1 MTATITVPSI
11 GDYNDSSDYIND
23 ILATFIKRFKEIT
36 NQLGIEYEQANT
48 KDQIL
53 SNKLLVIG
61 LCQVTSKMLKEKD
74 VKRIKYLKKQTE
86 ILQEFDEYI
95 DYLIKINYD
104 FRNDF
109 KLSKILIDYCE
120 KLNMN
125 KEELL
130 KEYNT
135 YKNN

>member
-23 ILATFIKRFKEIT
+23 ILATFIKRIKEIK
-36 NQLGIEYEQANT
+36 LGIEYEQANT

-74 VKRIKYLKKQTE
+74 VKKIKYLKKTNRDSSR
-86 ILQEFDEYI
+86 I
-95 DYLIKINYD
+95 
-104 FRNDF
+104 
-109 KLSKILIDYCE
+109 
-120 KLNMN
+120 
-125 KEELL
+125 
-130 KEYNT
+130 
-135 YKNN
+135 